1 MRGRKEKKENV
12 RIMWLGYDFHPHDKS
27 SNGDIFSLTF
37 FNRISFP
44 FLYDILQQ
52 NPYLYRYT

>member
-12 RIMWLGYDFHPHDKS
+12 RIMWLGYDFHPNDKS
-27 SNGDIFSLTF
+27 LKGDIFLLTF

>member
-1 MRGRKEKKENV
+1 
-12 RIMWLGYDFHPHDKS
+12 MWLGYDFHPHDKS
-27 SNGDIFSLTF
+27 LKGDIFSLTF